1 MKTPLTLAFAAGF
14 LLAGCGEKS
23 STTAGA
29 TNTPS
34 SGDSV
39 VAAPANYLGAI
50 TKGEQNAVKTVDTTS
65 LDKAIQMFNVEHGRF
80 PTDLKELVSEKY
92 ISQIPT
98 PPYGTRLDYD
108 ASAGRV
114 TVVKQ

>member
-1 MKTPLTLAFAAGF
+1 MKALLITAFVAAF

-23 STTAGA
+23 STSASA
-29 TNTPS
+29 TNAST
-34 SGDSV
+34 SGDNV

-80 PTDLKELVSEKY
+80 PTDLKELVTERY

-98 PPYGTRLDYD
+98 PSYGTRLDYD